1 MQMAWRQSRDGA
13 GWLADAVGMEQ
24 EWYQDGM
31 GIGMRMEWG
40 WYEDGTGKSQ
50 DDMQMMGGW
59 HGASPSP
66 RPPLLPGATCCS
78 WKL

>member
-50 DDMQMMGGW
+50 G
-59 HGASPSP
+59 
-66 RPPLLPGATCCS
+66 
-78 WKL
+78 

>member
-31 GIGMRMEWG
+31 GIAWG
-40 WYEDGTGKSQ
+40 WHENG
-50 DDMQMMGGW
+50 MGVV
-59 HGASPSP
+59 
-66 RPPLLPGATCCS
+66 
-78 WKL
+78 